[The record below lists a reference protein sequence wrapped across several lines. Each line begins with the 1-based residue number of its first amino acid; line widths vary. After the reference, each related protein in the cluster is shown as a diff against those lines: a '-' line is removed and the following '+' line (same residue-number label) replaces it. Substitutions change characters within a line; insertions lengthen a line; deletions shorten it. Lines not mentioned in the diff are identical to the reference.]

1 MDDKKKG
8 AGQIV
13 PDSEKENLDQYP
25 DEVKSP
31 LTGLEDTKTTMKK
44 ALSDEKEDGE

>member
-1 MDDKKKG
+1 MDNKNKG

-13 PDSEKENLDQYP
+13 PDSEKEKLDQYP

-31 LTGLEDTKTTMKK
+31 MVGLEDTKTTMKK
-44 ALSDEKEDGE
+44 ALSDEKEDKE